1 MVVLFIKYI
10 LIGVLQGWACFLN
23 RSCRSV
29 PFRSIRFYKR
39 MVVPPETKRRMNDA
53 QAQFTLV
60 LNIFHPLYP
69 SPFTPQELS
78 EEGCVR
84 KVQEQ
89 FGIELKTEQDTF
101 VLFEVQLI
109 NLNSVVS
116 LYYHYRVDAH
126 QFFHTKARKART
138 DFNEF
143 ELRH

>member
-1 MVVLFIKYI
+1 M
-10 LIGVLQGWACFLN
+10 
-23 RSCRSV
+23 
-29 PFRSIRFYKR
+29 
-39 MVVPPETKRRMNDA
+39 
-53 QAQFTLV
+53 
-60 LNIFHPLYP
+60 
-69 SPFTPQELS
+69 
-78 EEGCVR
+78 R

-116 LYYHYRVDAH
+116 LYYHYRVVA
-126 QFFHTKARKART
+126 QLGKPRT